1 MINLFH
7 GTNILFDTIELSK
20 CRPYK
25 DFGKGFYLTDIRQRA
40 EEMAIRRTKISCE
53 GVPVVLTF
61 SFDDELLSN
70 GGLNVLRFDNP
81 SVEWANFILKN
92 RMEKNFRHEYDIV
105 IGPVADDGVVLQ
117 LDLYLRHLITLEQ
130 LVKELTYKKLN
141 NQYCFA
147 TECAISKLMKL

>member
-1 MINLFH
+1 M
-7 GTNILFDTIELSK
+7 
-20 CRPYK
+20 
-25 DFGKGFYLTDIRQRA
+25 
-40 EEMAIRRTKISCE
+40 
-53 GVPVVLTF
+53 LTF